1 MIVKM
6 KFLSIT
12 GPKSDIDRVVN
23 EYLSKYEIQLE
34 NALSELKTVQ
44 NLRPYMEINP
54 YRDLLT
60 KANEFAELI
69 PDRDAIPR
77 TRLSVEEAVDTVKRL
92 DDQTADIRNR
102 RTNLEQDL
110 AVLQEAKEKI
120 EPFLDF
126 NYDIHRVLQ
135 FKFIKYRF
143 GRIESDFYDKLE
155 KYVYDDLDTIF
166 YKCRCDGRY
175 IWGIYFVPASL
186 ATKIDAVYSSLHF
199 ERFRLPDEYEGT
211 PLEATKKLN
220 EHMEQ
225 IKQDIQGCQEQML
238 HLLEDQKSQILS
250 ACEKLSALS
259 RNFDVRK
266 LAACTKED
274 SQVFYILCGWM
285 TQEDANAFQ
294 KDIANDPNLFCIL
307 EDENNSN
314 LLPPPP
320 TKLKNPRLFKPFE
333 MFVRMYGLPSYHE
346 IDPTIFVGLTYAFIF
361 GAMFGDLGQGL
372 CLMLGGAL
380 LYRFKKSQLAAI
392 ISRAGFFSAIFGLLF
407 GSVFGFEDLIPALWL
422 RPVDSMVNVPFIGK
436 LNTVFIIAIGFGMFL
451 ILMTMVFHIINGIKA
466 KDPEN
471 TWFDTN
477 GLAGFVFYGAVV
489 AVVALFM
496 TGHKAPAAAVLVIM
510 FGIPLL
516 LIAFKE
522 PLGNLVRKKQKL
534 IEGGKGMFVVQAFF
548 EMFEVL
554 LSYFSNTLS
563 FIRIGAFAVSH
574 AAMMEVVLMLAGAQ
588 NGGSPNWVVV
598 VLGNLFVCGM
608 EGLIVGI
615 QVLRLEY
622 YEMFSRFYKG
632 SGREFTPF
640 AKKKT
645 ADI

>member
-23 EYLSKYEIQLE
+23 DYLSKYEIQLE

-60 KANEFAELI
+60 KANEFVDMI
-69 PDRDAIPR
+69 PNKESIPKV
-77 TRLSVEEAVDTVKRL
+77 RLSVEEAVDTIRQL
-92 DDQTADIRNR
+92 DTEIADIRNR
-102 RTNLEQDL
+102 KTQLEQEL
-110 AVLQEAKEKI
+110 AKLREAEEKI

-143 GRIESDFYDKLE
+143 GRIEADFYDKLE

-166 YKCRCDGRY
+166 YKCRSDGQY

-211 PLEATKKLN
+211 PQEASQKLKAGIAEYN
-220 EHMEQ
+220 Q
-225 IKQDIQGCQEQML
+225 KIDDCQKQML
-238 HLLEDQKSQILS
+238 HLLEDKKSRIIS
-250 ACEKLSALS
+250 AFDKLSALS

-285 TQEDANAFQ
+285 TQEDAKAFE
-294 KDIANDPNLFCIL
+294 KDIANDPDLFCIV
-307 EDENNSN
+307 EDEYNANV
-314 LLPPPP
+314 LPPPP
-320 TKLKNPRLFKPFE
+320 TKLKNPKLFKPFE

-380 LYRFKKSQLAAI
+380 LYHFKKMELAAI
-392 ISRAGFFSAIFGLLF
+392 ISRAGFFSAIFGILF
-407 GSVFGFEDLIPALWL
+407 GSFFGFEDVIPSLWL
-422 RPVDSMVNVPFIGK
+422 RPVDSMMNVPFIGK
-436 LNTVFIIAIGFGMFL
+436 LNTVFIVAIGFGMFL
-451 ILMTMVFHIINGIKA
+451 IMVTMVFHIINGIKT

-471 TWFDTN
+471 AWFDTN
-477 GLAGFVFYGAVV
+477 GLAGLVFYGSVV
-489 AVVALFM
+489 AVLALFM
-496 TGHKAPAAAVLVIM
+496 TGHKVPAAAVLVIM

-516 LIAFKE
+516 LIALKE
-522 PLGNLVRKKQKL
+522 PLSNLVLKKQQL

-588 NGGSPNWVVV
+588 NGGSPNWIVI

-622 YEMFSRFYKG
+622 YEMFSRFYSG

-640 AKKKT
+640 TKKKT